1 MGLNWLDIIL
11 IAILVITSILGII
24 KGLVKQVFGLLA
36 VIIGL
41 ILALGFYSQ
50 VSWLYLRL
58 VSREVLAH
66 FLGFLT
72 IFLAVLCL
80 GWVSSYLLSKFIKGP
95 LKLLNNVLGGG
106 LGLLKGILICGI
118 VVFALL
124 VFPISKKA
132 LKESQLSPVCLQ
144 MTKAIISLIPRELKE
159 KFKEAYQGITRRV
172 GKDGKKI

>member
-1 MGLNWLDIIL
+1 VNWIDVIL
-11 IAILVITSILGII
+11 ISVLALTSVLGVI

-36 VIIGL
+36 GIIGL

-50 VSWLYLRL
+50 VSWIYLRF
-58 VSREVLAH
+58 VSNEVLAN

-80 GWVSSYLLSKFIKGP
+80 GWVSSYCLSKFIKGP
-95 LKLLNNVLGGG
+95 LKLLNNILGGG
-106 LGLLKGILICGI
+106 LGLLKGILICGV

-132 LKESQLSPVCLQ
+132 LKESVLSPVCLQ
-144 MTKAIISLIPRELKE
+144 MTRAMISLIPQELKE
-159 KFKEAYQGITRRV
+159 KFKEAYQEITRRV
-172 GKDGKKI
+172 EKDGKKI

>member
-1 MGLNWLDIIL
+1 MNWIDVIL
-11 IAILVITSILGII
+11 ISVLALTSILGVI

-36 VIIGL
+36 GIVGL

-50 VSWLYLRL
+50 VSWIYLRF
-58 VSREVLAH
+58 VSNEVLAN

-80 GWVSSYLLSKFIKGP
+80 GWVSSYCLSKFIKGP
-95 LKLLNNVLGGG
+95 LKLLNNILGGG
-106 LGLLKGILICGI
+106 LGLLKGILICGV

-132 LKESQLSPVCLQ
+132 LKESVLSPVCLQ
-144 MTKAIISLIPRELKE
+144 MTRAMISFIPQELKE
-159 KFKEAYQGITRRV
+159 KFKEAYQEITRRV
-172 GKDGKKI
+172 EKDGKKI

>member
-1 MGLNWLDIIL
+1 MNWIDVIL
-11 IAILVITSILGII
+11 ISILALTSILGVI

-36 VIIGL
+36 GIIGL

-50 VSWLYLRL
+50 VSWIYLRF
-58 VSREVLAH
+58 VSNEVVAN

-80 GWVSSYLLSKFIKGP
+80 GWVSSYCLSKFIKGP
-95 LKLLNNVLGGG
+95 LKLLNNILGGG
-106 LGLLKGILICGI
+106 LGLLKGILICGV

-132 LKESQLSPVCLQ
+132 LKESVLSPVCLQ
-144 MTKAIISLIPRELKE
+144 MTRAMISLIPQELKE
-159 KFKEAYQGITRRV
+159 KFKEAYQEITRRV
-172 GKDGKKI
+172 EKDGKKI

>member
-1 MGLNWLDIIL
+1 MNWIDVIL
-11 IAILVITSILGII
+11 ISVLALTSILGVI

-36 VIIGL
+36 GIIGL

-50 VSWLYLRL
+50 VSWIYLRF
-58 VSREVLAH
+58 VSNEVVAN

-80 GWVSSYLLSKFIKGP
+80 GWVSSYCLSKFIKGP
-95 LKLLNNVLGGG
+95 LKLLNNILGGG
-106 LGLLKGILICGI
+106 LGLLKGILICGV

-132 LKESQLSPVCLQ
+132 LKESALSPVCLQ
-144 MTKAIISLIPRELKE
+144 MTRAMISLIPQELKE
-159 KFKEAYQGITRRV
+159 KFKEAYQEITRRV
-172 GKDGKKI
+172 EKDGKKI

>member
-1 MGLNWLDIIL
+1 MNWIDVIL
-11 IAILVITSILGII
+11 ISILALTSILGVV

-50 VSWLYLRL
+50 VSSLYLRF
-58 VSREVLAH
+58 VSNEVLAH

-72 IFLAVLCL
+72 IFLVVLCL
-80 GWVSSYLLSKFIKGP
+80 GWVSSYGLSKFIKGP
-95 LKLLNNVLGGG
+95 LKLLNNILGGG
-106 LGLLKGILICGI
+106 LGLLKGILICGV

-132 LKESQLSPVCLQ
+132 LKESALSPVCLQ
-144 MTKAIISLIPRELKE
+144 MTRAIISLIPKELKE
-159 KFKEAYQGITRRV
+159 RFKEAYQEVTRRV
-172 GKDGKKI
+172 EKDGKKI

>member
-1 MGLNWLDIIL
+1 MNWIDV
-11 IAILVITSILGII
+11 ILVSILALTSILGIV

-50 VSWLYLRL
+50 VSWLYLRF
-58 VSREVLAH
+58 VSNEVLAH

-72 IFLAVLCL
+72 IFLIVLCL
-80 GWVSSYLLSKFIKGP
+80 GWVSSYGLSKFIKGP
-95 LKLLNNVLGGG
+95 LKLLNNILGGG
-106 LGLLKGILICGI
+106 LGLVKGILICGV

-132 LKESQLSPVCLQ
+132 LKESALSPVCLQ
-144 MTKAIISLIPRELKE
+144 MTRAIISLIPKELKE
-159 KFKEAYQGITRRV
+159 RFKEAYQEVTKRV
-172 GKDGKKI
+172 EKDGKKI

>member
-1 MGLNWLDIIL
+1 MNWIDVIL
-11 IAILVITSILGII
+11 ISVLALTSILGVI

-36 VIIGL
+36 GIVGL

-50 VSWLYLRL
+50 VSWIYLRF
-58 VSREVLAH
+58 VSNEVLAN

-80 GWVSSYLLSKFIKGP
+80 GWVSSYCLSKFIKGP
-95 LKLLNNVLGGG
+95 LKLLNNILGGG
-106 LGLLKGILICGI
+106 LGLLKGILICGV

-132 LKESQLSPVCLQ
+132 LKESVLSPVCLQ
-144 MTKAIISLIPRELKE
+144 MTRAMISLIPQELKE
-159 KFKEAYQGITRRV
+159 KFKEAYQEITRRV
-172 GKDGKKI
+172 EKDEKKI

>member
-1 MGLNWLDIIL
+1 MNWIDVIL
-11 IAILVITSILGII
+11 ISVLALTSILGVI

-36 VIIGL
+36 GIVGL

-50 VSWLYLRL
+50 VSWIYLRF
-58 VSREVLAH
+58 VSNEVVAN

-80 GWVSSYLLSKFIKGP
+80 GWVSSYCLSKFIKGP
-95 LKLLNNVLGGG
+95 LKLLNNILGGG
-106 LGLLKGILICGI
+106 LGLLKGILICGV

-132 LKESQLSPVCLQ
+132 LKESVLSPVCLQ
-144 MTKAIISLIPRELKE
+144 MTRAMISLIPQELKE
-159 KFKEAYQGITRRV
+159 KFKEAYQEITRRV
-172 GKDGKKI
+172 EKDGKKI

>member
-1 MGLNWLDIIL
+1 MNWIDVIL
-11 IAILVITSILGII
+11 ISVLALTSILGVI

-36 VIIGL
+36 GIVGL

-50 VSWLYLRL
+50 VSWIYLRF
-58 VSREVLAH
+58 VSNEVVAN

-80 GWVSSYLLSKFIKGP
+80 GWVSSYCLSKFIKGP
-95 LKLLNNVLGGG
+95 FKLLNNILGGG
-106 LGLLKGILICGI
+106 LGLLKGILICGV

-132 LKESQLSPVCLQ
+132 LKESVLSPVCLQ
-144 MTKAIISLIPRELKE
+144 MTRAMISLIPQELKE
-159 KFKEAYQGITRRV
+159 KFKEAYQEITRRV
-172 GKDGKKI
+172 EKDGKKI

>member
-1 MGLNWLDIIL
+1 MNWLDVIL
-11 IAILVITSILGII
+11 IGILVVTSILGIV

-41 ILALGFYSQ
+41 ILALSFYSQ

-58 VSREVLAH
+58 VSHEVLAH

-72 IFLAVLCL
+72 IFLVVLCL
-80 GWVSSYLLSKFIKGP
+80 GWVSSYVLSKFIKGP
-95 LKLLNNVLGGG
+95 LKLLNSVLGGG
-106 LGLLKGILICGI
+106 LGLLKGILICGV

-132 LKESQLSPVCLQ
+132 LKESLISPVCLH
-144 MTKAIISLIPRELKE
+144 MTRAIISLIPRELKE
-159 KFKEAYQGITRRV
+159 KFKEAYQEITKRV
-172 GKDGKKI
+172 EKDGKKI

>member
-1 MGLNWLDIIL
+1 MNWIDVIL
-11 IAILVITSILGII
+11 ISILALTTILGVV

-50 VSWLYLRL
+50 ASRIYLRL
-58 VSREVLAH
+58 ISNEVLAH

-72 IFLAVLCL
+72 IFLIVLCL
-80 GWVSSYLLSKFIKGP
+80 GWVSSYTLSKFIKGP
-95 LKLLNNVLGGG
+95 LKLLNNILGGG
-106 LGLLKGILICGI
+106 IGLLKGILICGV

-132 LKESQLSPVCLQ
+132 LKESALSPVCLQ
-144 MTKAIISLIPRELKE
+144 VTRAIISLIPKELKE
-159 KFKEAYQGITRRV
+159 RFKEAYKEVTKRV
-172 GKDGKKI
+172 EKDGKKI